1 MKKNKRFFGLHFDFH
16 ASNTAKIGSR
26 TDFEDIEWYIN
37 EAKPDFIQCDS
48 KGHPGNCSYPTKL
61 GNAADNLAGDNLRVW
76 CDAAKKHGVPIYVH
90 YSGVF
95 NQRYAKEH
103 PSEAALDK
111 DGNVTDKISLFGN
124 YVSEL
129 LIPQLKEM
137 IDEYGIDGAWVD
149 GECWAVRRDYSK
161 KAKPYLSEGMTE
173 REHNKIMRD
182 AFLRYVRTYVD
193 ALHEYKPDFMIT
205 SNWMFSDYMP
215 EKPSVNIDFM
225 SGDFPHNN
233 SIHAARF
240 LARCVAAQNMSWD
253 LMAWAFEQAHSVQK
267 TAVQL
272 SQEAAS
278 VLMLGGGFSL
288 YITQNQDGSARRVKN
303 SHLRKTSDFVHARR
317 MLFEKKP
324 IAQVGILFSEK
335 SYYELSNIYMNE
347 GASEP
352 IIGALNA
359 VLDAQYTAG
368 IIMEYQTDALLN
380 YDIVLVPEW
389 ENISDEMTNALVEY
403 AKSGGNLVLVGASC
417 CASFGKLLEKDF
429 GEIYERRAF
438 IFDEDGNFSGV
449 SGTNDTFS
457 TRARKCR
464 VLDIKNGDER
474 LYSNGDLR
482 DEWLYA
488 YRIDNCENG
497 KVAFIPF
504 DFGSD
509 YFDGRTYIHINFIKK
524 LLHSLSA
531 PVVEINRKMI
541 DITMQKQENGIFV
554 NLLNMNQ
561 GRHSLEYLVYD
572 EISPIYDIEVFVDG
586 EYKKVEML
594 LGEEFSYE
602 VLDGKTK
609 IRLKKLDIHSVI
621 SLKQ

>member
-1 MKKNKRFFGLHFDFH
+1 
-16 ASNTAKIGSR
+16 
-26 TDFEDIEWYIN
+26 
-37 EAKPDFIQCDS
+37 
-48 KGHPGNCSYPTKL
+48 
-61 GNAADNLAGDNLRVW
+61 
-76 CDAAKKHGVPIYVH
+76 
-90 YSGVF
+90 
-95 NQRYAKEH
+95 
-103 PSEAALDK
+103 
-111 DGNVTDKISLFGN
+111 
-124 YVSEL
+124 
-129 LIPQLKEM
+129 
-137 IDEYGIDGAWVD
+137 
-149 GECWAVRRDYSK
+149 
-161 KAKPYLSEGMTE
+161 
-173 REHNKIMRD
+173 
-182 AFLRYVRTYVD
+182 
-193 ALHEYKPDFMIT
+193 
-205 SNWMFSDYMP
+205 
-215 EKPSVNIDFM
+215 
-225 SGDFPHNN
+225 
-233 SIHAARF
+233 
-240 LARCVAAQNMSWD
+240 
-253 LMAWAFEQAHSVQK
+253 
-267 TAVQL
+267 
-272 SQEAAS
+272 
-278 VLMLGGGFSL
+278 
-288 YITQNQDGSARRVKN
+288 
-303 SHLRKTSDFVHARR
+303 
-317 MLFEKKP
+317 
-324 IAQVGILFSEK
+324 
-335 SYYELSNIYMNE
+335 MNE